1 MKRKNNIR
9 IIILLCAVALVQSCK
24 EQRFSIGDRPS
35 VDQFS
40 YSVSPDPESL
50 STIHFSFNGD
60 QLSPFWTI
68 EQPNGTYL
76 RSSDRNL
83 TIQYMLAGEYK
94 GVIQAFGSGGLSD
107 SVYFNFTVPES
118 DPIVYKLTGKTSQK
132 VWVWDYMKEGHLT
145 GIWSDPGGAWEGV
158 WALVPNEL
166 KDYEIYDDELS
177 FISKNNEYKLDAHG
191 FIYAD
196 PSVLKTLDPAN
207 YPDGGKVGAT
217 IKYTQP
223 EGQKWSIRR
232 DEKDKLFLSF
242 SEGAFPSYPASPAAL
257 GAEYEIVELSDD
269 LLHLFWQ
276 EFTLGEIVSWH
287 YYFVP
292 KQAN

>member
-1 MKRKNNIR
+1 MKRINLP
-9 IIILLCAVALVQSCK
+9 IIILLCTAALVQSCK
-24 EQRFSIGDRPS
+24 EQKFSIGDRPS
-35 VDQFS
+35 VDQFT
-40 YSVSPDPESL
+40 YSVSSDATSL
-50 STIHFSFNGD
+50 STIHFSFSGE

-76 RSSDRNL
+76 RSSKRNL
-83 TIQYMLAGEYK
+83 TIQYMLAGEYT
-94 GVIQAFGSGGLSD
+94 GIIQAYGSGGLSD
-107 SVYFNFTVPES
+107 SVFFNFTVQES

-145 GIWSDPGGAWEGV
+145 GVWSDPGGAWEGV

-166 KDYEIYDDELS
+166 AGYKIYDDELS
-177 FISKNNEYKLDAHG
+177 FISENNEYKLDAHG
-191 FIYAD
+191 FIYVD
-196 PSVLKTLDPAN
+196 PSALHVLDPVN
-207 YPDGGKVGAT
+207 FPEGGKTGAT
-217 IKYTQP
+217 VEYTQP

-257 GAEYEIVELSDD
+257 GSEYEIIELSDN

-276 EFTLGEIVSWH
+276 EVFPDEIVSWH